1 MLGRERQSVVHRMS
15 SMVGSGSLLMNT
27 PWFFNCSFKSLKF
40 ARPTLGLLG
49 GDFGDEEGVFL
60 HVDDT
65 DMIADDSGD
74 TRAEDRA
81 EYSFWASFNILMYSW
96 SRPNGMGVVR
106 LGEEGTG
113 GEAYAFGNSLVRS
126 TQELCP
132 PGGVS
137 VILLVPVLH
146 PAPSFVFLPS
156 QRSVPCLV
164 CDW

>member
-1 MLGRERQSVVHRMS
+1 MLGRERQSVLHRMS
-15 SMVGSGSLLMNT
+15 SMVGSGSLLINT
-27 PWFFNCSFKSLKF
+27 PWFFSCSFKSLKF

-113 GEAYAFGNSLVRS
+113 GEAYAFGNSL
-126 TQELCP
+126 EKKY
-132 PGGVS
+132 
-137 VILLVPVLH
+137 
-146 PAPSFVFLPS
+146 
-156 QRSVPCLV
+156 
-164 CDW
+164 